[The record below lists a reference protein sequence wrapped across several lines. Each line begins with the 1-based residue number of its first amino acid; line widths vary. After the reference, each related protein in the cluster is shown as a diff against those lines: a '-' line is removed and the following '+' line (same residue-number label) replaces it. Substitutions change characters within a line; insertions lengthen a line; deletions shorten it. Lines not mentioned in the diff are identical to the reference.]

1 MSTESAP
8 AGAIHS
14 SIEIDAPPARV
25 WEVIS
30 DVRNATQWSSQAV
43 KIIAPGGRTTKGT
56 RALNIN
62 KRGPMFWPTTSRVV
76 EFEPG
81 RKFANRITENTT
93 IWVFELEPTDGG
105 GTRLTER
112 REVPEG
118 LTFISR
124 FLTDKFFGGQPSFTS
139 EMDQGVSLSLER
151 IKTLVE
157 RG

>member
-1 MSTESAP
+1 MTSTPAP
-8 AGAIHS
+8 IES

-30 DVRNATQWSSQAV
+30 DVRNAPQWSSQAV
-43 KIIAPGGRTTKGT
+43 KVISLGGRTTKGT

-62 KRGPMFWPTTSRVV
+62 RRGPLFWPTTSRVV

-81 RKFANRITENTT
+81 RRFANRINENTT
-93 IWVFELEPTDGG
+93 IWVFELEPTADG

-118 LTFISR
+118 LTFIST
-124 FLTDKFFGGQPSFTS
+124 FLTDKVFGGQPSFTA
-139 EMDQGVSLSLER
+139 EMDEGVSLSLKR
-151 IKTLVE
+151 IKNLVE